1 MQPKAVESAPSNS
14 GLSSFGIRIPFFVSG
29 GLGAFGLIFSFLVLR
44 ESNPKILEN
53 AKQTDQVQQKDDDAL
68 DVGIALDTALDNS
81 SVGDDT
87 ENLEVSKARAGAIAA
102 HLVNRGISK
111 ERLNAEGYGEHRVLN
126 KCKNDV
132 NCSEKQHNVNER
144 VEIAIF

>member
-1 MQPKAVESAPSNS
+1 ME
-14 GLSSFGIRIPFFVSG
+14 
-29 GLGAFGLIFSFLVLR
+29 
-44 ESNPKILEN
+44 ILEHN
-53 AKQTDQVQQKDDDAL
+53 PDLEVE
-68 DVGIALDTALDNS
+68 IAAHTS